1 MWLFFLAIALLVM
14 YFYRSSLKT
23 IAKNM
28 TYRGV
33 EIEGLSEFEK
43 QYPHLCADAKTHLVR
58 FNTLY
63 QKTFDFDNYGVDII
77 NELFSIRDDVLYP
90 LTEIK
95 LRLPNDLS
103 MEKAITRVHEQADR
117 RMLEYVTDVKSRF
130 NYAIFPG
137 QTSSAFDARHYRA
150 ANDVV
155 L

>member
-117 RMLEYVTDVKSRF
+117 RMLEHVTDVKSRF